1 METQNTHIPVL
12 ELLPQP
18 AFSVSD
24 GKIAQINQA
33 AAIFSLNVGAEILP
47 LLASGREE
55 YESLQNGSLYLTL
68 SINAQAVG
76 ATLVAQGEQRLFILE
91 PSGDHSELRALSLA
105 SQELRSPLSAMLAIS
120 GQAMKDADSE
130 QSAMF
135 TRRVYQILR
144 MLSNMSDAF
153 YYCDPAEAG
162 QPECVQ
168 MCSFLEEILSKSREQ
183 LLCAD
188 ITLEYELPNSAVYT
202 TIDRER
208 IERAVYNMLSNAA
221 KRTAPGGSIRFAM
234 TTRQKKIRLSV
245 TNRDR
250 KSNKPEASNIYTRYL
265 RTPTITDHFDG
276 IGLGMVL
283 IRAAA
288 TRHNGVVLID
298 HPDEEHTRVTMTV
311 EIRLEKAPK
320 LRTPVFVPD
329 YAGELDHGLQEFSEI
344 LPPELYTGYNAF

>member
-1 METQNTHIPVL
+1 METQKTHIPVL

-33 AAIFSLNVGAEILP
+33 ASIYSLEAGAQILP
-47 LLASGREE
+47 MLASGREE
-55 YESLQNGSLYLTL
+55 YASLHDGSLYLSL
-68 SINAQAVG
+68 CINAHAVG
-76 ATLVAQGEQRLFILE
+76 ATVIAQGEQRLFILE
-91 PSGDHSELRALSLA
+91 PSADHSELRALSLA
-105 SQELRSPLSAMLAIS
+105 AQELRSPLSAMLATS
-120 GQAMKDADSE
+120 GRILQNASSE

-153 YYCDPAEAG
+153 YYCDPTEG
-162 QPECVQ
+162 HPECVQ

-188 ITLEYELPNSAVYT
+188 ITLEYTLPNTAVYT
-202 TIDRER
+202 TVDRER
-208 IERAVYNMLSNAA
+208 VERAVYNMLSNAA
-221 KRTAPGGSIRFAM
+221 KRTAPGGTIRFAM
-234 TTRQKKIRLSV
+234 TTRQKKLRLSV

-250 KSNKPEASNIYTRYL
+250 ETGKPEASNVYTRYL
-265 RTPTITDHFDG
+265 RTPGITDHFEG

-288 TRHNGVVLID
+288 MRHNGVVLID
-298 HPDEEHTRVTMTV
+298 HPDEAHTRVTMTV
-311 EIRLEKAPK
+311 EIRLEKASK

-344 LPPELYTGYNAF
+344 LPADLYTGSNAF

>member
-1 METQNTHIPVL
+1 METQKTHIPVL

-33 AAIFSLNVGAEILP
+33 AAIFSLEVGAEILP
-47 LLASGREE
+47 MLASGREE
-55 YESLQNGSLYLTL
+55 YESLRDGTLYLTL
-68 SINAQAVG
+68 RISGQAVG
-76 ATLVAQGEQRLFILE
+76 ATVIVQGEQRLFIPE
-91 PSGDHSELRALSLA
+91 PSGDLSELRALSLA
-105 SQELRSPLSAMLAIS
+105 AQELRSPLSAMLAIS
-120 GQAMKDADSE
+120 GQTMKDVHSE
-130 QSAMF
+130 QAAMF

-153 YYCDPAEAG
+153 YYCDPAEG

-202 TIDRER
+202 TVDRER

-221 KRTAPGGSIRFAM
+221 KRTSPGGTIRFAM
-234 TTRQKKIRLSV
+234 TTRQKKLLLSV
-245 TNRDR
+245 TNRNR
-250 KSNKPEASNIYTRYL
+250 QSGKPEAANIYTRYL
-265 RTPTITDHFDG
+265 RTPTITDHFEG

-283 IRAAA
+283 IRATAV
-288 TRHNGVVLID
+288 RHNGVVLID

-344 LPPELYTGYNAF
+344 LPPELYTGSNAF